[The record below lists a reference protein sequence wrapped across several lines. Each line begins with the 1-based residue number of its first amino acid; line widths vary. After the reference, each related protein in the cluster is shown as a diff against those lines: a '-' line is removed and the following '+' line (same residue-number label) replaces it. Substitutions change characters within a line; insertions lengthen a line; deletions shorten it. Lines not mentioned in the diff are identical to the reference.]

1 MARRAGG
8 IAGVVGIA
16 LILAALFLPGPA
28 PKTSDSIGH
37 LSSVLVDRRSAFLA
51 GTFLAG
57 LGEFA
62 LLWFLGALRD
72 ALGEDAAGLATT
84 AVAGGLVGS
93 IFMVTG
99 IAIVSG
105 FALVAAPLAQPA
117 LVRAVTDIGNVL
129 VGMGKF
135 GLAAMVLASA
145 LAARRRQH
153 IGNRGLQLAVVAVVV
168 AVASALPPLLAN
180 TGVWQFG
187 GPVDLAGGVALGV
200 WLAWFSLTVVTR
212 QPV

>member
-117 LVRAVTDIGNVL
+117 LV
-129 VGMGKF
+129 GMGKF